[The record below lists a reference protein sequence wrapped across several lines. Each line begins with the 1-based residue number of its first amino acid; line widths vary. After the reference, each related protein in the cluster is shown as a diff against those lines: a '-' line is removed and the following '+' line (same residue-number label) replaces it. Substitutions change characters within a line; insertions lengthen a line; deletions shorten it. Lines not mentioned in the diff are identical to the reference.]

1 MVGVAL
7 TDTARRLIVDAQ
19 RMGRRLGI
27 VEAEQLTALIWL
39 IPKKIMKQPW
49 MN

>member
-1 MVGVAL
+1 MQGP
-7 TDTARRLIVDAQ
+7 
-19 RMGRRLGI
+19 I
-27 VEAEQLTALIWL
+27 VEAEQLTALIRL